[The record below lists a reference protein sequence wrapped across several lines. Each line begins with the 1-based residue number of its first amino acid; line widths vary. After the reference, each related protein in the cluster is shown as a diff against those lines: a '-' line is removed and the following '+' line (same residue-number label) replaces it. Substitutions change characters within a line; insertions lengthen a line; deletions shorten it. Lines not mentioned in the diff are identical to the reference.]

1 MSEPVSHS
9 VVLSHKRVM
18 AAAIR
23 SRSRQAV
30 SPWWLFAGLGVAL
43 FAAIW
48 LSGPVAF
55 YLVQRL
61 SFEWMFRVGEYLP
74 TFVLAVFG
82 VLAIAF
88 VAGAYDRAN
97 RRKQLREFARLGI
110 PLENEATYTIL
121 PEGLRLATARITIQ
135 PVWEA
140 VDTVEKVSDGW
151 VIAAEQLT
159 MFVPAESFPDAAAE
173 KTFIAALVAHLTPEA
188 RDRSPQACALSGQV

>member
-23 SRSRQAV
+23 SRSRQSL

-43 FAAIW
+43 AAAIW
-48 LSGPVAF
+48 LSGTVAF
-55 YLVQRL
+55 YLVQML
-61 SFEWMFRVGEYLP
+61 PFEWMFRVGVYLP
-74 TFVLAVFG
+74 TLVLAVFG

-97 RRKQLREFARLGI
+97 RRKQLRDFARLGI
-110 PLENEATYTIL
+110 PLENEATYSIL
-121 PEGLRLATARITIQ
+121 SEGLRLATARITIQ
-135 PVWEA
+135 PIWEA

-159 MFVPAESFPDAAAE
+159 MFVPAESFPDALAE
-173 KTFIAALVAHLTPEA
+173 RAFIAALAARLTPEA
-188 RDRSPQACALSGQV
+188 RERSPQAVALSG